1 MSRILR
7 RPLFRGGSIDSRGTG
22 ITSGLTEEPRVR
34 KAVGGSFLQNYIL
47 GPKFG
52 GTPTGIQQMK
62 MDQSV
67 IPMAPGASEQDRLKL
82 FADLISEQQVGDPLM
97 SDTGDVASYLTGTD
111 LFETAYGSR
120 PEDADDLTASLSGVG
135 TGSSVSDIE
144 ASEGSIPIPN
154 KETRKT
160 DDFEVSGGVG
170 KVREGETA
178 MDALFRQAGAKKDT
192 GISKGERDDTDINI
206 EDIFAERINRAKRGD
221 IADILLGAS
230 EGFFE
235 EGTLMGGAKGAVR
248 AGRAPSRTEA
258 AKQAQENV
266 LLQKAFAESKSK
278 GEFEQAVKLLG
289 IKGDQ
294 AKELAKLY
302 ADLGIKGSKVTDR
315 SRALSILRDPDSS
328 ASEQRAAKEFLDIPF
343 SVASELA
350 ESDIPGESAARIAA
364 SNVYGKDFQGTID
377 LSNIQEGQDFNPGV
391 YIDTEQKIVIKIDE
405 DGKSEIIER
414 Y

>member
-34 KAVGGSFLQNYIL
+34 KQIGGAFTGRELMGLNQIYQTVPNLQLNTKSIYTPGTMGGRLDSLFKTMQDPERYDLL
-47 GPKFG
+47 GAE
-52 GTPTGIQQMK
+52 
-62 MDQSV
+62 S
-67 IPMAPGASEQDRLKL
+67 LL
-82 FADLISEQQVGDPLM
+82 
-97 SDTGDVASYLTGTD
+97 SDTANLSDFYKSQDDEFEPIASI
-111 LFETAYGSR
+111 
-120 PEDADDLTASLSGVG
+120 DDNIPIVKKDK
-135 TGSSVSDIE
+135 DIE
-144 ASEGSIPIPN
+144 AYETFGAK
-154 KETRKT
+154 KETKTT
-160 DDFEVSGGVG
+160 DDYEVSGGVG

-192 GISKGERDDTDINI
+192 GISRGEKDDTEINL
-206 EDIFAERINRAKRGD
+206 EDIFAERIKRAKRGD
-221 IADILLGAS
+221 IADILLGFS
-230 EGFFE
+230 EGALG
-235 EGTLMGGAKGAVR
+235 EGTLRGGAMGALA
-248 AGRAPSRTEA
+248 AGRGADRTEQ
-258 AKQAQENV
+258 AKQTQENV

-289 IKGDQ
+289 IKGKQ
-294 AKELAKLY
+294 AEDLARLY
-302 ADLGIKGSKVTDR
+302 ADLGIKGSKITDR
-315 SRALSILRDPDSS
+315 ATALSIIRDPKSS
-328 ASEQRAAKEFLDIPF
+328 ANEVRAAKEFLDIPF

-364 SNVYGKDFQGTID
+364 SNVYGKEFQGTID